1 MSVTFGELKETFLG
15 PISFIA
21 GDKGLQRVAFKSLAL
36 LKSEEVFSQE
46 EPSLKGLETVGTL
59 LAEMNEYLFGIR
71 REFTVD
77 IDWGV
82 LNDFQYQVLSQI
94 AKIPYG
100 DVWSYGEIAARLGKP
115 KAARAVGL
123 ALSRNPMPIVIPCHR
138 VIGSDHK
145 LYGYSA
151 PDGVQTKRQLLMIE
165 GHTLEDDRVIMSCNK
180 SF

>member
-1 MSVTFGELKETFLG
+1 LGLTFGELKETQLG
-15 PISFIA
+15 PMSFIA
-21 GDKGLQRVAFKSLAL
+21 GDNGLQRVAFKPLAL
-36 LKSEEVFSQE
+36 LKSEADFNREG
-46 EPSLKGLETVGTL
+46 PSLKGLETVGVL

-82 LNDFQYQVLSQI
+82 LNDFQYQILSQI

-100 DVWSYGEIAARLGKP
+100 DVWSYGEVAARLGSP
-115 KAARAVGL
+115 KAARAIGG

-145 LYGYSA
+145 LHGYSA
-151 PDGVQTKRQLLMIE
+151 PGGVDTKRQLLEIE
-165 GHTLEDDRVIMSCNK
+165 GHTIAGECVIMSYNK
-180 SF
+180 SI